1 MARASVDERNEA
13 QGLVHASAR
22 SLLFT
27 VLGELVYPAGK
38 PVWTASL
45 LYVLQR
51 AGFSEQAARQAI
63 ARGVAAG
70 WMVSERRG
78 RETRFR
84 LTPELVARFDEG
96 ASRVFA
102 FSREAEPW
110 DGRWLILIISVPNE
124 QRQVRKRLYTALS
137 WAGLGNP
144 TPGVWV
150 TPHTERLK
158 EVERVILELGLRE
171 STVSV
176 MGAPGAVGLSEGE
189 IVRRAWDLESVAARY
204 EELLAR
210 FRGLE
215 PDPGDPLLLA
225 HLELT
230 GAVRHLPFVDPQL
243 PEPLLPGWIGREVT
257 KWSEQLK
264 TEWSLPAHARWR
276 AIVET
281 TSPPATPHRRSP
293 T

>member
-1 MARASVDERNEA
+1 MARPSVDDRVSA

-27 VLGELVYPAGK
+27 VLGELVYPAGE

-45 LYVLQR
+45 LYVLER
-51 AGFSEQAARQAI
+51 AGFKEQAARQAI

-70 WMVSERRG
+70 WMISERQG
-78 RETRFR
+78 RETCFR
-84 LTPELVARFDEG
+84 LTPELVARFDVG

-110 DGRWLILIISVPNE
+110 DGRWLILIVSIPNE

-144 TPGVWV
+144 TPGLWL
-150 TPHTERLK
+150 TPHTDRLA
-158 EVERVILELGLRE
+158 EVERVIAELGLRE

-176 MGAPGAVGLSEGE
+176 IGAPGAVGLSEAA

-204 EELLAR
+204 EDLLAR

-215 PDPGDPLLLA
+215 PEPGDPILLA

-230 GAVRHLPFVDPQL
+230 GAQRHFPFVDPQL
-243 PEPLLPGWIGREVT
+243 PEALLPGWIGREVT
-257 KWSEQLK
+257 KWSQELSA
-264 TEWSLPAHARWR
+264 EWSRAAHARWR

-281 TSPPATPHRRSP
+281 TIPGARPYRQAGT
-293 T
+293 

>member
-1 MARASVDERNEA
+1 M
-13 QGLVHASAR
+13 HASAR

-27 VLGELVYPAGK
+27 VLGELVYPAGE

-45 LYVLQR
+45 LYVLER
-51 AGFSEQAARQAI
+51 AGFKEQAARQAI

-70 WMVSERRG
+70 WMVSERHG
-78 RETRFR
+78 RETRFH

-110 DGRWLILIISVPNE
+110 DGRWLILLISIPNE
-124 QRQVRKRLYTALS
+124 QRQVRKRLYTALN

-144 TPGVWV
+144 TPGMWL
-150 TPHTERLK
+150 TPHSDRLG
-158 EVERVILELGLRE
+158 EVERVIAELSLRE

-176 MGAPGAVGLSEGE
+176 IGAPAAVGLSEAE
-189 IVRRAWDLESVAARY
+189 IVDRSWDLTSVAARY
-204 EELLAR
+204 EDVLAR
-210 FRGLE
+210 FRALE
-215 PDPGDPLLLA
+215 PDPGDPMLLA

-230 GAVRHLPFVDPQL
+230 GALRHLPFVDPQL
-243 PEPLLPGWIGREVT
+243 PEALLPNWIGREVT
-257 KWSEQLK
+257 KWSAQLQA
-264 TEWSLPAHARWR
+264 EWSQPAHARWR

-281 TSPPATPHRRSP
+281 TTPRAAPPRRP
-293 T
+293 PG